1 MSAGGYRAIVT
12 DGLIFEVDPS
22 NNLSDNVT
30 NVKNIV
36 TPTMVGSMDNGL
48 VVTNNNYVCDGVDN
62 NIDFGDVL
70 DMGTSDYTIESW
82 INISANSGN
91 DWFIS
96 KAIANVSNYRYGFGI
111 SKQGGN
117 SKLFSVV
124 EGNFA
129 GAGTAK
135 VPLGDTTLVHGVWY
149 QVTMVID
156 RSGFISYR
164 IDAQPESLTGDADI
178 SAWDGL
184 DFNSSDPL
192 RVGSYSDAGGTN
204 PSNAFNGLL
213 GLQKIYNRV
222 LTQSESEQNYEATK
236 YRFQ

>member
-1 MSAGGYRAIVT
+1 MSAGGYRDIVT
-12 DGLIFEVDPS
+12 DGLVFQVDPS

-36 TPTMVGSMDNGL
+36 TPNMVGSMDNGL
-48 VVTNNNYVCDGVDN
+48 VVTNNNYICDGVDN

-96 KAIANVSNYRYGFGI
+96 KAIAAVSDYRFGFGI
-111 SKQGGN
+111 SN
-117 SKLFSVV
+117 SKLYSVID
-124 EGNFA
+124 GSPSA
-129 GAGTAK
+129 ALTGK
-135 VPLGDTTLVHGVWY
+135 LPLGDTVLKHGVWY

-156 RSGFISYR
+156 RSASISYR
-164 IDAQPESLTGDADI
+164 INGQAESLTSDADI
-178 SAWDGL
+178 SAWDGQT
-184 DFNSSDPL
+184 FNSAESL
-192 RVGSYSDAGGTN
+192 RVGAYTDSGGTN

-236 YRFQ
+236 HRFQ